1 MFGRRHHR
9 RSITSIKQWKADEDV
24 SQQTTFQ
31 TGITHQVV
39 VVAMAAD
46 IHDNV
51 SEFPP

>member
-1 MFGRRHHR
+1 MQCSDSCRKR
-9 RSITSIKQWKADEDV
+9 TVMVAVVE
-24 SQQTTFQ
+24 
-31 TGITHQVV
+31 VV